1 MWSATVNLVLW
12 HCLNLHNFMFMNQ
25 YPDNSLLNQCFDEQ
39 RSLNKLYELGLCPH
53 PPCATGFLEPRYQVS
68 TGYQLLG
75 HLRHL
80 AKLAQK
86 GEIKREE
93 SYKTKAQL
101 AELAFPQQWT
111 AINSEPDF
119 KCIGGIWTINQKRF
133 LQKELI
139 CKTGESMRY
148 VSKKSR
154 DELKKCRSNKE
165 KYLFIKNIE
174 MFVRVDLTDNGELVY
189 GYHGLDVRQSAEIL
203 RGNLEYTEMHSHKQD
218 ADRRFAKIVYE
229 LEARPLQTELPL
241 KLDPDFKPQDD
252 QDDLDIS
259 GEEFNSSGDYGQ

>member
-1 MWSATVNLVLW
+1 MWSATANLVLW
-12 HCLNLHNFMFMNQ
+12 HCSTPHNFLFMNQ
-25 YPDNSLLNQCFDEQ
+25 YPDDSLLNQCFDEQ
-39 RSLNKLYELGLCPH
+39 LFLDLCNGGLRPR
-53 PPCATGFLEPRYQVS
+53 PPCATGFLELRYQVS
-68 TGYQLLG
+68 TGSQLLG

-80 AKLAQK
+80 TKLAQK

-101 AELAFPQQWT
+101 AELAFSQEWA
-111 AINSEPDF
+111 AINSEPEF
-119 KCIGGIWTINQKRF
+119 KCIGEIWLINQRRL
-133 LQKELI
+133 LQKKLI
-139 CKTGESMRY
+139 DKTGESMRR

-203 RGNLEYTEMHSHKQD
+203 RRNLEYTEMHSHKQD

-252 QDDLDIS
+252 LDIFGKES
-259 GEEFNSSGDYGQ
+259 NTSGDYGQ